1 MFLEQTWPVLR
12 RKPCRGALL
21 VGVDRSPLPPRCDRS
36 DQPVTID
43 RAASLIVD
51 QPREPRSP
59 PEGRGAQS
67 PLSLRRNAAWMF
79 VGNAAYAG
87 CQWAMLVVLA
97 KLGNPVMVGQF
108 VLALAITTPVMAF
121 FMLQLRSV
129 QATDA
134 RREYQFGDYLGLR
147 LLAVVMAM
155 AAVAGICLTSGYS
168 QTTMLIILA
177 AGASAA
183 IDSISDVIYGLLQ
196 QRERMDRIAQSMIVR
211 GAVSLMALAA
221 AILATGSVLYGIL
234 AIAATRIL
242 VLISYDLRSA
252 ASTLHGTAFG
262 TRTGRRDHESLLP
275 RWGVRKTLSLAK
287 LSLPLGIVMMLI
299 GLSNSIPRYFV
310 EHYGGERCLGIFGAL
325 GYLGLVGSTAVAAI
339 GQSATP
345 QLAECYARGRRKP
358 FSILLLKLSA
368 AGAGLGLLGVAVAIV
383 AAPQVLAI
391 FYGAEYAAH
400 GGILVWIMLAAGIGY
415 VAAFGGYGITAARYF
430 QIQIPLFA
438 GVAAVTA
445 AACWWLVPA
454 YGMLGAAIS
463 LLIAAL
469 TQLVGEGLILVYA
482 VRAAAVR
489 KPAPHWQEPQ

>member
-1 MFLEQTWPVLR
+1 
-12 RKPCRGALL
+12 
-21 VGVDRSPLPPRCDRS
+21 
-36 DQPVTID
+36 
-43 RAASLIVD
+43 
-51 QPREPRSP
+51 
-59 PEGRGAQS
+59 
-67 PLSLRRNAAWMF
+67 MF
-79 VGNAAYAG
+79 VGNAVYAA

-97 KLGNPVMVGQF
+97 KLGDPVMVGQF
-108 VLALAITTPVMAF
+108 VLALAVTTPVMAF

-147 LLAVVMAM
+147 LLTVVLAM
-155 AAVAGICLTSGYS
+155 VTVAGICLTSGYG
-168 QTTMLIILA
+168 QMTTMIILA

-183 IDSISDVIYGLLQ
+183 VDSVSDVIYGRLQ
-196 QRERMDRIAQSMIVR
+196 QCERMDRIARSMIIR
-211 GAVSLMALAA
+211 GAVSLIALAV
-221 AILATGSVLYGIL
+221 AILATRNVLYGIL
-234 AIAATRIL
+234 AIAATRIV

-252 ASTLHGTAFG
+252 ATTLYRGVSG
-262 TRTGRRDHESLLP
+262 VRTGRRDHECLLP

-287 LSLPLGIVMMLI
+287 LSFPLGVVMMLI

-345 QLAECYARGRRKP
+345 QLAECYALGRRKP
-358 FSILLLKLSA
+358 FLFLLLKLLG
-368 AGAGLGLLGVAVAIV
+368 AGAGLGLLGVAVAVV

-400 GGILVWIMLAAGIGY
+400 GSILVWIMLGAGIGY
-415 VAAFGGYGITAARYF
+415 VAAFGGYAITAARYF

-438 GVAAVTA
+438 CVAVVTA
-445 AACWWLVPA
+445 AVCWWLVPT

-463 LLIAAL
+463 VLVAAL
-469 TQLVGEGLILVYA
+469 TQLVGAGLILAHALRVSA
-482 VRAAAVR
+482 L
-489 KPAPHWQEPQ
+489 PILPQNSNPTTPTGTDRRLVGRPVLWE